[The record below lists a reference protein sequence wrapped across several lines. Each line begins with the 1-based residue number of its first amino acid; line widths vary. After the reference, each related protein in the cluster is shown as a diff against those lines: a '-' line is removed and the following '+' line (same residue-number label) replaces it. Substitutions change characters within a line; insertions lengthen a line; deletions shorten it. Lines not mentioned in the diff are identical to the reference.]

1 MTECIA
7 FIKVKDL
14 QATIDWYKLIG
25 FECVATNLIWEPDC
39 ELNWAK
45 LDYDNAGFMIG
56 PDERDMIPDEKDV
69 HLWFNVDSIDAMI
82 ERLTYLGISIDLEP
96 ATFYG
101 RRNVSFK
108 DLNGFTVSFSCKLE
122 TA

>member
-14 QATIDWYKLIG
+14 QATIDWYKMIG
-25 FECVATNLIWEPDC
+25 FECSATNLIWEPDC
-39 ELNWAK
+39 EINWAK
-45 LDYDNAGFMIG
+45 LDYDGAGFMIG
-56 PDERDMIPDEKDV
+56 PDERSIIPDEKDV

-82 ERLTYLGISIDLEP
+82 ERLTNLGISIDLES

-108 DLNGFTVSFSCKLE
+108 DLNGFNVSFSCKLE
-122 TA
+122 TI